1 MPVLRAGVEVD
12 AYCTRCKMDLTHKI
26 IAVVGNKPVK
36 VECRTCYGTHN
47 YRPPKSGPV
56 PPPRAEGSSARAPSA
71 PRPARKPSAE
81 DHVTVTPPPGVI
93 IHPYRMSDKYSRDQ
107 WISHKVFGTGCV
119 SLLVGTDKIEVRF
132 SGGAKVLVHDRHDD

>member
-56 PPPRAEGSSARAPSA
+56 PPPRAEGPSSRPESESESSSSAAAISKPADDRAPF
-71 PRPARKPSAE
+71 P
-81 DHVTVTPPPGVI
+81 
-93 IHPYRMSDKYSRDQ
+93 
-107 WISHKVFGTGCV
+107 
-119 SLLVGTDKIEVRF
+119 F
-132 SGGAKVLVHDRHDD
+132 S